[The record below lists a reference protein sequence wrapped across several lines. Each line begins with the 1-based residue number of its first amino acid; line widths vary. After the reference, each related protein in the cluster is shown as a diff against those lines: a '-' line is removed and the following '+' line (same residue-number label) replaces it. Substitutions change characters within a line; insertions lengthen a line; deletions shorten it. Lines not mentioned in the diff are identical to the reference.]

1 MKNSLW
7 ALTLVFMIA
16 AATVPLQ
23 AQNTEI
29 QTPRKEW
36 RQRARIQEG
45 RASGDLTRRE
55 AGKLRQQQRHIR
67 ARKRLAMK
75 DGVVTPREKHRI
87 EQAQKRASRNIY
99 RKKHNART
107 R

>member
-1 MKNSLW
+1 MKNSFW
-7 ALTLVFMIA
+7 ALTLVFMSA
-16 AATVPLQ
+16 AATVPVQ
-23 AQNTEI
+23 AQQTEV

-55 AGKLRQQQRHIR
+55 ARKLRQQQRHIH

-99 RKKHNART
+99 RKKHNARA